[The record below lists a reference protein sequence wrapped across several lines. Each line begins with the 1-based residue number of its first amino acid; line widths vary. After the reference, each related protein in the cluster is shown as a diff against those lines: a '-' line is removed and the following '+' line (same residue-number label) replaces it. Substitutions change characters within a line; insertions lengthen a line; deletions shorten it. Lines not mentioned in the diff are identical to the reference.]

1 MSLRP
6 KRGITQKS
14 GHQARLAYLLEQ
26 RHHRCP
32 RLQRTGQVITVSSIA
47 GDAGFTLLHDAWQV
61 KKTLEKTISDNRID
75 QYYERAL
82 DAGVLF
88 DFSFRFNLMRWGWQ
102 TLGIA
107 RWTVD

>member
-1 MSLRP
+1 
-6 KRGITQKS
+6 
-14 GHQARLAYLLEQ
+14 
-26 RHHRCP
+26 
-32 RLQRTGQVITVSSIA
+32 
-47 GDAGFTLLHDAWQV
+47 V